1 MTDISLPVLEFRDY
15 QKPLWNYMMQERSGL
30 RAGTVWP
37 RRNGKD
43 LAALNIL
50 IAKAMQRPGLYFY
63 IAPYATQVRTIIW
76 EGMDGTG
83 KRFLDYIP
91 SQLITRKLDQIM
103 KLWLVNGSMIQLLGS
118 DNVDAIVGSN
128 PLGIVFTEYS
138 LHKDVVW
145 GYMRPILSENGGW
158 ALFNGTP
165 RGMNHFYSLAQMA
178 KNNPSWF
185 YERLTADDT
194 GYPSKEAI
202 QDERDAGMP
211 ESLIEQEYY
220 TSWTASTEETLIPLD
235 IVKPCVGLDLPESAY
250 KFAPRI
256 IGVDPAYAEKGDRAV
271 IARRQGR
278 MVFPFEVYQGKD
290 PMALASRVAMVI
302 KEWKPHAVF
311 IDAGRGE
318 AIWSRLHQL
327 GYQDRVFSV
336 DFGGASYDELCRLKK
351 DEMWNRAKDYI
362 ASPLKP
368 SLPADEDFIRDLT
381 APMYMI
387 NDRGKLEVESKKSL
401 RRRGF
406 RSTDLADAFILTH
419 AEEFDETDP
428 MPSQLEQLGLR
439 PDQAGR
445 LVDMAYEVEA
455 ENAEYNPLGYMNNRY
470 YGFTTNR
477 NR

>member
-1 MTDISLPVLEFRDY
+1 
-15 QKPLWNYMMQERSGL
+15 
-30 RAGTVWP
+30 
-37 RRNGKD
+37 
-43 LAALNIL
+43 
-50 IAKAMQRPGLYFY
+50 
-63 IAPYATQVRTIIW
+63 
-76 EGMDGTG
+76 
-83 KRFLDYIP
+83 
-91 SQLITRKLDQIM
+91 
-103 KLWLVNGSMIQLLGS
+103 MIQLLGS

-165 RGMNHFYSLAQMA
+165 RGMNHFYGMAQMA
-178 KNNPSWF
+178 QNNANWF
-185 YERLTADDT
+185 YEKLTADDT

-202 QDERDAGMP
+202 QAERDAGMP

-220 TSWTASTEETLIPLD
+220 TSWTASTEETLTPLD
-235 IVKPCVGLDLPESAY
+235 IVKPCIGLDLPESAY
-250 KFAPRI
+250 KFAPKI

-290 PMALASRVAMVI
+290 PMALASRVAMI
-302 KEWKPHAVF
+302 IREWKPHAVF

-327 GYQDRVFSV
+327 GYQDRVFAV

-351 DEMWNRAKDYI
+351 DEMWNRAKSYI

-381 APMYMI
+381 ALTYMI
-387 NDRGKLEVESKKSL
+387 NDRGKLEVEGKKSL
-401 RRRGF
+401 RKRGF
-406 RSTDLADAFILTH
+406 RSTDLADAYILTH

-428 MPSQLEQLGLR
+428 MPATLEHLGLR

-445 LVDMAYEVEA
+445 LVDMAYEADE
-455 ENAEYNPLGYMNNRY
+455 ENVGYNPLDFMNNRY
-470 YGFTTNR
+470 HGFATNR